1 MELKLQEMLKV
12 FETQMQ
18 AIEGGV
24 QGGMQGAP
32 SGDLMWKSATRAES
46 SVQALC
52 AVCKFAVCSVQSYSV
67 QCAKLQCAVCKV
79 TVCSVQ

>member
-24 QGGMQGAP
+24 QGGMQG
-32 SGDLMWKSATRAES
+32 RQ
-46 SVQALC
+46 V
-52 AVCKFAVCSVQSYSV
+52 
-67 QCAKLQCAVCKV
+67 V
-79 TVCSVQ
+79 T